1 MIFEKTLVLAPH
13 TDDGEFGCGG
23 TMAKLIARGAEVH
36 YAAFSSAEKSLPP
49 GVAPD
54 ALIRELEAAMASL
67 GIPGAGRHI
76 MDYPVRDFPERRQA
90 ILDDMI
96 RLKAEIGPD
105 LVLLPSSTD
114 THQDHSTISQEGF
127 RAFKDTTILG
137 YEIPWNNRTF
147 DTECFVIL
155 EEAHVK
161 AKVDALMCYRSQLDR
176 FYANEAFIRS
186 LAVTRGTQI
195 GAGYA
200 EAFEVL
206 RWVIR

>member
-1 MIFEKTLVLAPH
+1 MTFKKVLVMAPH

-23 TMAKLIARGAEVH
+23 TMARLIAQGAEVH
-36 YAAFSSAEKSLPP
+36 YAAFSSAEKSLPS

-54 ALIRELEAAMASL
+54 ALICELKAAMASL
-67 GIPGAGRHI
+67 GIPESRRHI

-90 ILDDMI
+90 ILEDMV
-96 RLKAEIGPD
+96 RLKEEISPE

-114 THQDHSTISQEGF
+114 THQDHLTVSQEGF

-155 EEAHVK
+155 DEAHLK
-161 AKVDALMCYRSQLDR
+161 AKVEALMCYRSQLDR
-176 FYANEAFIRS
+176 FYANENFVRS

-195 GAGYA
+195 GAKYA

>member
-1 MIFEKTLVLAPH
+1 MKFKKALVLAPH

-23 TMAKLIARGAEVH
+23 AMAKLIAQGAEVH

-49 GVAPD
+49 GVPPD
-54 ALIRELEAAMASL
+54 ALIRELKAAMASL
-67 GIPGAGRHI
+67 GVPGPRQHI
-76 MDYPVRDFPERRQA
+76 MDYQVRDFPESRQA
-90 ILDDMI
+90 ILDDMV
-96 RLKAEIGPD
+96 RLKAGIGPD
-105 LVLLPSSTD
+105 LVLLPSTTD
-114 THQDHSTISQEGF
+114 THQDHLTVSREGF

-147 DTECFVIL
+147 DTECFIIL
-155 EEAHVK
+155 EEAHVQ

-176 FYANEAFIRS
+176 FYANESFIRS

-195 GAGYA
+195 GAKYA

>member
-1 MIFEKTLVLAPH
+1 MTFKKALVLAPH

-23 TMAKLIARGAEVH
+23 AMAKLISQGAEVH
-36 YAAFSSAEKSLPP
+36 YAAFSSAEKSLPS

-54 ALIRELEAAMASL
+54 VLVRELEAAMSSL
-67 GIPGAGRHI
+67 GIPGPCRHI

-96 RLKAEIGPD
+96 RLKAEIRPD
-105 LVLLPSSTD
+105 LVLLPSSND
-114 THQDHSTISQEGF
+114 THQDHLTVSQEGF

-147 DTECFVIL
+147 DTEGFVIL
-155 EEAHVK
+155 EETHLK
-161 AKVDALMCYRSQLDR
+161 AKIDALRCYRSQLDR
-176 FYANEAFIRS
+176 FYANESFIRS

-195 GAGYA
+195 GVKYA
-200 EAFEVL
+200 EAFEVM
-206 RWVIR
+206 RWVL

>member
-1 MIFEKTLVLAPH
+1 MNFRHILVLAPH

-23 TMAKLIARGAEVH
+23 TMAKLITQGAEVH
-36 YAAFSSAEKSLPP
+36 YAAFSSAEKSLPS

-54 ALIRELEAAMASL
+54 ALVQELREAMASL
-67 GIPGAGRHI
+67 GIPPSRQHI

-96 RLKAEIGPD
+96 KLKAKVSPD
-105 LVLLPSSTD
+105 LVMLPSSTD
-114 THQDHSTISQEGF
+114 THQDHQTISQEGF

-147 DTECFVIL
+147 VTECFTIL
-155 EEAHVK
+155 DEAQVK

-176 FYANEAFIRS
+176 FYANEGFIRS
-186 LAVTRGTQI
+186 LAITRGTQI
-195 GAGYA
+195 GAKYA

-206 RWVIR
+206 RWVIH